1 MAIVITQKW
10 TATRMIIT
18 VWADMLAEDLIVM
31 TTKRRMNRRRKM
43 TSTKIQ
49 L

>member
-18 VWADMLAEDLIVM
+18 VWADMTEDLIVM